1 MLTKNTAAKTAVVRD
16 MKFAPPVA
24 PNKLPEPLLP
34 NAAPMSAPLPCCT
47 KIKPIITKADFGDV
61 ANVVYKFLTL
71 EIGAF
76 FVASAQAL
84 TFRDRARVLRQ
95 ELDSE

>member
-1 MLTKNTAAKTAVVRD
+1 MNEKLSAYNTAKRLYRVFTGLQILCLGVLL
-16 MKFAPPVA
+16 APFYV
-24 PNKLPEPLLP
+24 
-34 NAAPMSAPLPCCT
+34 
-47 KIKPIITKADFGDV
+47 PIITKADFGDV

>member
-1 MLTKNTAAKTAVVRD
+1 LAINDSYDEKLGAYKRARSLYAIFSVVQI
-16 MKFAPPVA
+16 MC
-24 PNKLPEPLLP
+24 LLVL
-34 NAAPMSAPLPCCT
+34 AAPFYV
-47 KIKPIITKADFGDV
+47 PIITKAYFGDV

-71 EIGAF
+71 ELGAF
-76 FVASAQAL
+76 FVASALAL

>member
-1 MLTKNTAAKTAVVRD
+1 MDGSNDEKLDAYKRARSLYAIFSVVQI
-16 MKFAPPVA
+16 MCLGVLLAPFYVPF
-24 PNKLPEPLLP
+24 
-34 NAAPMSAPLPCCT
+34 
-47 KIKPIITKADFGDV
+47 ITKASFDDV